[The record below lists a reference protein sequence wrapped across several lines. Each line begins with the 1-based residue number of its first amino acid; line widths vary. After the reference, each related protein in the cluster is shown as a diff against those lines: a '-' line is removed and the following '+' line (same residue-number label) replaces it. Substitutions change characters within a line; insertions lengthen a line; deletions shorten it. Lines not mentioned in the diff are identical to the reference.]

1 MAFYVGADCRL
12 EFSHASKDA
21 SPYAFVSEVA
31 EKPLNHIEPG
41 SACRREVNMDALM
54 ALEPRLHLCVF
65 VCGIVVADNVDLL
78 FFGHAS
84 LNQAKELQPLLVT
97 MLVHTCADHG
107 SRGDLQS
114 GKQRGGSVAL
124 VIVCHCPATTLF
136 QRQSRLGSVQ
146 CLDLTLLVA
155 TEDHSVFG
163 RGEIEPHDVVEFLLK
178 VFVVGKFE
186 ALDAMWLD
194 AVACPDSPDRRVAYP
209 GSLRH

>member
-1 MAFYVGADCRL
+1 
-12 EFSHASKDA
+12 
-21 SPYAFVSEVA
+21 
-31 EKPLNHIEPG
+31 
-41 SACRREVNMDALM
+41 M

-155 TEDHSVFG
+155 TEEEETKGF
-163 RGEIEPHDVVEFLLK
+163 IENNKNNLRKTTKNNKKIPPRSESN
-178 VFVVGKFE
+178 GMN
-186 ALDAMWLD
+186 AGT
-194 AVACPDSPDRRVAYP
+194 
-209 GSLRH
+209 GS